1 MWCVTQS
8 HDSGETWRT
17 CDASAMSS
25 TDPRFSVH
33 ENARAL
39 DDGLLTREVSGFGIG
54 SGWTLGE
61 IVAAAGRPS
70 LFVFLRH
77 YG

>member
-1 MWCVTQS
+1 
-8 HDSGETWRT
+8 
-17 CDASAMSS
+17 MSIS
-25 TDPRFSVH
+25 DPRFSVH
-33 ENARAL
+33 ETARTL
-39 DDGLLTREVSGFGIG
+39 DDSLLTRVVSGFGIG